1 MTIPKI
7 ESQWEFAGS
16 PKPVLRDNLE
26 ALGGE
31 GGGREAPEGR
41 ERVHT
46 YGWFML
52 TWGQSHRSTV
62 VILQLK
68 IKFKK

>member
-1 MTIPKI
+1 MTICKI

-16 PKPVLRDNLE
+16 PKPVLRENLE
-26 ALGGE
+26 AWGGE

-41 ERVHT
+41 EHVHT
-46 YGWFML
+46 YGCFML
-52 TWGQSHRSTV
+52 TWGRSHGSIV
-62 VILQLK
+62 IILQLK